1 MDIDYDAENWPFSPT
16 PEEMQCQHIH
26 LIEQECR
33 LLQEELS
40 RYRQNT
46 AKLVEMHSEI
56 TAERN
61 MLRTKLAEA
70 NTRISDCLRSAAEDW
85 ARINSLQMVVSQVD
99 DLRIERQTL
108 LKQISALSATAHP

>member
-16 PEEMQCQHIH
+16 PEEMQRQHVH

-70 NTRISDCLRSAAEDW
+70 NTRVSECLRTAAEDW
-85 ARINSLQMVVSQVD
+85 KRINSLKMIASQVD
-99 DLRIERQTL
+99 DLRIERQAL
-108 LKQISALSATAHP
+108 LNQISALSVTAHP